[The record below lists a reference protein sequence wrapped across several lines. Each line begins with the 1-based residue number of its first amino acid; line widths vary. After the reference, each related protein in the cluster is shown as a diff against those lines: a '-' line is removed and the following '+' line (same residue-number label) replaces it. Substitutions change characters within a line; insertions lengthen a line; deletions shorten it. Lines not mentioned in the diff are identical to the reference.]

1 MAPKELKRTP
11 VVEVR
16 WCKLLGEARPA
27 YDPEKED
34 EWSIEIVLDNSN
46 AEHQAWM
53 QSVEDEYAEAH
64 GEKKKSAHWC
74 PIKPDKEE
82 PRKKMSCRL
91 KLKKFELKGRPGQFS
106 EGPTV
111 FDKDGNYWDHNKLIG
126 NGSTM
131 RLSYTIYAWGANS
144 KTGAGISLEVR
155 GAQVIDWL
163 AAPEKV
169 QNTTATDFGFEST
182 KEADEK
188 VLAAKA
194 DPLSKVEAP
203 SDAASRWNVAPLVP
217 DTDDLP
223 F

>member
-1 MAPKELKRTP
+1 MADKVLKRTP
-11 VVEVR
+11 EVEVR
-16 WCKLLGEARPA
+16 WCKLLGDARPA
-27 YDPEKED
+27 YDADKPD
-34 EWSIEIVLDNSN
+34 EWSIEILLDNSN
-46 AEHQAWM
+46 PEHQAWM
-53 QSVEDEYAEAH
+53 QSVEDEFTEHH

-74 PIKPDKEE
+74 PVKPDKEE
-82 PRKKMSCRL
+82 PRKRMSCRM
-91 KLKKFELKGRPGQFS
+91 KLKKFELRGGGFS

-111 FDKDGNYWDHNKLIG
+111 FDKQGHHWDENKLIG

-155 GAQVIDWL
+155 GAQVINWL
-163 AAPEKV
+163 AAPEKL
-169 QNTTATDFGFEST
+169 QKTTASDFGFEST

-194 DPLSKVEAP
+194 DPLSTVEAP
-203 SDAASRWNVAPLVP
+203 SEES
-217 DTDDLP
+217 DDLP

>member
-1 MAPKELKRTP
+1 MAPKEMKRTP

-16 WCKLLGEARPA
+16 WCKLLGEARDA
-27 YDPEKED
+27 YDADKPK

-46 AEHQAWM
+46 PEHQAWM
-53 QSVEDEYAEAH
+53 QEVEDQFAELH
-64 GEKKKSAHWC
+64 GDAKKSAHWC

-82 PRKKMSCRL
+82 PRKRMSCRM
-91 KLKKFELKGRPGQFS
+91 KLKQFEIRGGGFS

-111 FDKDGNYWDHNKLIG
+111 FDKDGNYWDHSKLIG

-144 KTGAGISLEVR
+144 KTGAGLSLEVR

-163 AAPEKV
+163 AAPDKV
-169 QNTTATDFGFEST
+169 QNTTASDFGFEST
-182 KEADEK
+182 KEADAK

-194 DPLSKVEAP
+194 DPLSTVKVP
-203 SDAASRWNVAPLVP
+203 SADS
-217 DTDDLP
+217 DDLP